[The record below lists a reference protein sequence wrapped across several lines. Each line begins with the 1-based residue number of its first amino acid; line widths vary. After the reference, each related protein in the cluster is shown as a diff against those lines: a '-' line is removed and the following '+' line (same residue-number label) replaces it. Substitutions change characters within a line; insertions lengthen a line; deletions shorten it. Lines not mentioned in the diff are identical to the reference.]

1 MEEIV
6 LSNERE
12 DWRRKFFV
20 RAVFAAKASPLKT
33 PSQDGLLS

>member
-20 RAVFAAKASPLKT
+20 RAVFAAKASLFKT
-33 PSQDGLLS
+33 SSQDGLLS